1 MLESN
6 VQKHVAL
13 KRTSRPAEYDEVTV
27 LLKLSQLNTLPQID
41 KVIIHSIDLSLY
53 QMSVELDGAEYY
65 ITDNKGDLL
74 RAFNILDLQKK
85 VRGQRY
91 SKMVLRQISA
101 YDEMIGMPNKDGEA
115 SNALEV
121 EIKDNDLN

>member
-1 MLESN
+1 
-6 VQKHVAL
+6 
-13 KRTSRPAEYDEVTV
+13 V

-53 QMSVELDGAEYY
+53 QMSVELDGTEYY
-65 ITDNKGDLL
+65 ITDNKGNLL
-74 RAFNILDLQKK
+74 RAFNILDMQKK

-91 SKMVLRQISA
+91 KKMVLRQISA
-101 YDEMIGMPNKDGEA
+101 YDEMIGLPQKSDEA

-121 EIKDNDLN
+121 EIKDNELN